1 MLEEIEKLCKKI
13 GKDLSI
19 VQKNGGIDT
28 QWPFIVN
35 EIESYIDQEFIINLK
50 KSIDSNDLDSRYPS
64 AISQYVLLL
73 HSVKHLDLNERIEI
87 TNKIIDI
94 QKNLRKDYLCYEN
107 NQLIDFNISKYIE
120 NSTDQNKI
128 KLISSLLFSFYEK
141 IYPTLMRLGYEYHG
155 PYVYENKSYIVK
167 EYYDMDL
174 LHKIDVPSFPF
185 KNLKIIEE
193 VDGYIV
199 IDYFGHIY
207 GDYKINNVSLF
218 VDDLP
223 IKDINAVYDL
233 VYDNYVQLLDLQ
245 KDYTVSNYAISFTK
259 NLFWTL
265 DKKDNKYFPTKEL
278 LEKLKDFKLFFP
290 REKIRKSIE
299 ERSIID
305 LEEKIF
311 NSFLDLFKKK

>member
-13 GKDLSI
+13 GKDLAV

-50 KSIDSNDLDSRYPS
+50 KSIDSNYLDSKYPS
-64 AISQYVLLL
+64 AISQYALLL
-73 HSVKHLDLNERIEI
+73 HSVKHLDLDKRIEI

-245 KDYTVSNYAISFTK
+245 KDYTISDYAISFTK

-278 LEKLKDFKLFFP
+278 LEKLKDFKLFFS

-299 ERSIID
+299 ERSVTD
-305 LEEKIF
+305 LEESIF
-311 NSFLDLFKKK
+311 VSFYDLFKKK